1 MDHSPGCWRRT
12 ERPPSIS
19 EQTYPIALR
28 IARSRGTGPA
38 IRSRSAGSPTE
49 AFVQR
54 HDPSDGAD
62 RFGPAVGQERQHG
75 RVADIGMG
83 ESAFALWRAG
93 DDDRRFRVSVA
104 AMKHDVAFDRSG
116 ACRLLDTF
124 EIGRGWRGERVC
136 QDV

>member
-1 MDHSPGCWRRT
+1 MDHSPGVWRRT
-12 ERPPSIS
+12 DRPRRIS

-38 IRSRSAGSPTE
+38 ISSRSAGSPTE

-62 RFGPAVGQERQHG
+62 RFGPAVGQARQHG

-83 ESAFALWRAG
+83 ARAFALWRAG
-93 DDDRRFRVSVA
+93 DDERRLRAS
-104 AMKHDVAFDRSG
+104 RS
-116 ACRLLDTF
+116 
-124 EIGRGWRGERVC
+124 EE
-136 QDV
+136 